1 MTKIKLGKKT
11 YNLELT
17 LKDLRD
23 FGFVP
28 NNLEDNASKLGQIIA
43 ALKLGDAF
51 TLVDVLSKL
60 LAKEDVSE
68 EEIENALANDKD
80 TDALFDTLVDFFSE
94 APFTKKMMRTIN
106 TALDGAM
113 DKLDKELKAED

>member
-28 NNLEDNASKLGQIIA
+28 NNLEDNTSKLGQIIA

-60 LAKEDVSE
+60 LAKEDVTE

-80 TDALFDTLVDFFSE
+80 ADGLFDTLVDFFNE
-94 APFTKKMMRTIN
+94 APFTKRMMRTISP
-106 TALDGAM
+106 ALDGAM